1 MRHWR
6 NLLLSAALLLAAS
19 VAWLRAT
26 TILAPDFDRLVNTSD
41 YIVRATVKSVTSEW
55 RDNPEKAGSRYIATK
70 VVLDVQEVI
79 KGAPPSPLVLD
90 LVGGKV
96 GNRELIVEGAPKFA
110 VGAESILFV
119 AGNGRQVIPLVGM
132 HHGHYPVRRDKAG
145 QDQVLR
151 SNGQALYSESQV
163 SLPEAAMS
171 VAPAANAQPLTSVEF
186 ATRIRKAIKSRA
198 NEDFR

>member
-1 MRHWR
+1 MK
-6 NLLLSAALLLAAS
+6 NCLPSKLLAALALS
-19 VAWLRAT
+19 ALVTSGLAT
-26 TILAPDFDRLVNTSD
+26 TILAPGFDKLVNTSD

-132 HHGHYPVRRDKAG
+132 HHGHYPVRRDKTG

>member
-6 NLLLSAALLLAAS
+6 TLTLLAALALA
-19 VAWLRAT
+19 VLPARLGAT
-26 TILAPDFDRLVNTSD
+26 SIIAPDFDKLVNSSD

-70 VVLDVQEVI
+70 VELEVLETI
-79 KGAPPSPLVLD
+79 KGTPPSPLVLD

-96 GNRELIVEGAPKFA
+96 GNRELVVEGAPKFT

-119 AGNGRQVIPLVGM
+119 TGNGRQIIPLVGM
-132 HHGHYPVRRDKAG
+132 HHGVYPVRRDKTG
-145 QDQVLR
+145 KDEVLR
-151 SNGQALYSESQV
+151 SNGQALYSEAEV
-163 SLPEAAMS
+163 SLPESA
-171 VAPAANAQPLTSVEF
+171 VAPAAARTAQPLSSVEF